1 MIPIC
6 PWFGTVHKR
15 SQIFYHKTW
24 RNNSFSK
31 VAACTIKLQKSVPFY
46 TSTNTEKER
55 ERERG
60 RGGGTQIL
68 LSFVTSDLFLVI

>member
-60 RGGGTQIL
+60 REREREREREI
-68 LSFVTSDLFLVI
+68 DR